1 MRLRRFSL
9 LLLLFADC
17 AAAAVEVADELG
29 HRVRLEQ
36 PAARI
41 VSFAPHITELL
52 FAIGAGEK
60 IVGVV
65 RHSDYPEAA
74 KRIPLVGDNTAADL
88 ERIVALRPDLIVAWL
103 HAGSMKQL
111 DRLRSTGIPVYYS
124 NPQTLE
130 AIANE
135 GERLGV
141 LAGTSAPA
149 ARWAGPFRER
159 HRRLLA
165 LYAPRPQVT
174 VFYQVWARPLYT
186 LNRAHFVSDLL
197 AACRAVNVFGSL
209 PVVAP
214 VVSVEAVLQANPRAI
229 VGAIPDAEL
238 QSQWGRWKELDAVRR
253 GNVFSVDA
261 DLTHRAGPR
270 AIDAAEI
277 LCAKID
283 EARGR

>member
-1 MRLRRFSL
+1 LRRYSFVFL
-9 LLLLFADC
+9 LLTRC
-17 AAAAVEVADELG
+17 AAAAVEVDDELG
-29 HRVRLEQ
+29 HRVRLDQ

-52 FAIGAGEK
+52 FAIGAGDK

-65 RHSDYPEAA
+65 KHSDYPEAA
-74 KRIPLVGDNTAADL
+74 KRIPLIGDNRAADL
-88 ERIVALRPDLIVAWL
+88 ERIVTLRPDLIVAWL

-130 AIANE
+130 AIARE

-141 LAGTSAPA
+141 LAGTGATAAPWA
-149 ARWAGPFRER
+149 AQFRER

-165 LYAPRPQVT
+165 TYAARPKVS

-186 LNRAHFVSDLL
+186 LNREHFVSDLL
-197 AACRAVNVFGSL
+197 SACGAVNVFGSL

-214 VVSVEAVLQANPRAI
+214 AVSVEAVLKANPQAI
-229 VGAIPDAEL
+229 IGAIPDAEL

-277 LCAKID
+277 LCGKID
-283 EARGR
+283 QARRP

>member
-1 MRLRRFSL
+1 MRLRRYSFVFL
-9 LLLLFADC
+9 LLTRC
-17 AAAAVEVADELG
+17 AAAAVEVDDELG
-29 HRVRLEQ
+29 HRVRLDQ

-52 FAIGAGEK
+52 FAIGAGDK

-65 RHSDYPEAA
+65 KHSDYPEAA
-74 KRIPLVGDNTAADL
+74 KRIPLIGDNRAADL
-88 ERIVALRPDLIVAWL
+88 ERIVTLRPDLIVAWL

-130 AIANE
+130 AIARE

-141 LAGTSAPA
+141 LAGTGATAAPWA
-149 ARWAGPFRER
+149 AQFRER

-165 LYAPRPQVT
+165 TYAARPKVS

-186 LNRAHFVSDLL
+186 LNREHFVSDLL
-197 AACRAVNVFGSL
+197 SACGAVNVFGSL

-214 VVSVEAVLQANPRAI
+214 AVSVEAVLKANPQAI
-229 VGAIPDAEL
+229 IGAIPDAEL

-277 LCAKID
+277 LCGKID
-283 EARGR
+283 QARRP

>member
-9 LLLLFADC
+9 LLLLFAQC
-17 AAAAVEVADELG
+17 AAAAVEIADELG

-41 VSFAPHITELL
+41 ISFAPHITELL
-52 FAIGAGEK
+52 FAIGAGDK

-74 KRIPLVGDNTAADL
+74 KRIPLIGDNRAADL

-103 HAGSMKQL
+103 HAGAMKQL
-111 DRLRSTGIPVYYS
+111 DRLRSTGIPVHYS

-130 AIANE
+130 AIAKE
-135 GERLGV
+135 GERLGE
-141 LAGTSAPA
+141 LAGTSAQA
-149 ARWAGPFRER
+149 AQWAAQFRER

-165 LYAPRPQVT
+165 QYAVRPKVT

-186 LNRAHFVSDLL
+186 LNREHFVSDLL
-197 AACRAVNVFGSL
+197 SACGAVNVFGSL

-214 VVSVEAVLQANPRAI
+214 VVSVEAVLQANPQAI
-229 VGAIPDAEL
+229 IGGVPEAEL
-238 QSQWGRWKELDAVRR
+238 RAQWGRWVKH
-253 GNVFSVDA
+253 GNIFSIDA

-283 EARGR
+283 QARRP

>member
-1 MRLRRFSL
+1 MRRYSFVFL
-9 LLLLFADC
+9 LLTRC
-17 AAAAVEVADELG
+17 AAAAVEVDDELG
-29 HRVRLEQ
+29 HRVRLDQ

-52 FAIGAGEK
+52 FAIGAGDK

-65 RHSDYPEAA
+65 KHSDYPEAA
-74 KRIPLVGDNTAADL
+74 KRIPLIGDNRAADL
-88 ERIVALRPDLIVAWL
+88 ERIVTLRPDLIVAWL

-130 AIANE
+130 AIARE

-141 LAGTSAPA
+141 LAGTGATAAPWA
-149 ARWAGPFRER
+149 AQFRER

-165 LYAPRPQVT
+165 TYAARPKVS

-186 LNRAHFVSDLL
+186 LNREHFVSDLL
-197 AACRAVNVFGSL
+197 SACGAVNVFGSL

-214 VVSVEAVLQANPRAI
+214 AVSVEAVLKANPQAI
-229 VGAIPDAEL
+229 IGAIPDAEL

-277 LCAKID
+277 LCGKID
-283 EARGR
+283 QARRP

>member
-9 LLLLFADC
+9 VLLLFAHC
-17 AAAAVEVADELG
+17 AAAA
-29 HRVRLEQ
+29 Q

-52 FAIGAGEK
+52 FAVGAGEK

-111 DRLRSTGIPVYYS
+111 ERLRSTGIPVHYS

-130 AIANE
+130 AIAKE
-135 GERLGV
+135 GERLGE
-141 LAGTSAPA
+141 LAGTSAQATQWA
-149 ARWAGPFRER
+149 AQFRER

-165 LYAPRPQVT
+165 LYAARPKVT
-174 VFYQVWARPLYT
+174 VFYQVWNHPLYT
-186 LNRAHFVSDLL
+186 LNREHFVSDLL
-197 AACRAVNVFGSL
+197 AACGAVNVFGSL

-214 VVSVEAVLQANPRAI
+214 VVSVEAVLQANPQAI
-229 VGAIPDAEL
+229 VGGLPEAEL
-238 QSQWGRWKELDAVRR
+238 RAQWGQWVKHD
-253 GNVFSVDA
+253 NIFSIDP

-283 EARGR
+283 QARRP